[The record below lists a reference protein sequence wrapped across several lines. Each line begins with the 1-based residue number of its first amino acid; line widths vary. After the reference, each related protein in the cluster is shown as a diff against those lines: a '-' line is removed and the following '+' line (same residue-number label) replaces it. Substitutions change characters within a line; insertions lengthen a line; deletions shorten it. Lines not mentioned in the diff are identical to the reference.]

1 MIFNG
6 VEILKLQFSRAIDQ
20 TFEHFLDS
28 WSMPS
33 GADEPFA
40 GDYTVQGQSSEEIPV
55 FGPN

>member
-20 TFEHFLDS
+20 TFEHFLEA

-33 GADEPFA
+33 GQDEARMEGFADN
-40 GDYTVQGQSSEEIPV
+40 GQLLVDIPV
-55 FGPN
+55 IPSN